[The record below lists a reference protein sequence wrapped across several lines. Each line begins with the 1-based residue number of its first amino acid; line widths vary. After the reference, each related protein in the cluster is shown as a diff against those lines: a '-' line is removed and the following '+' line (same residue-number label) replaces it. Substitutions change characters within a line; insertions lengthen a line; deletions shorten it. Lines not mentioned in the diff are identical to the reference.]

1 MMECK
6 TDLFGIKLDKIFLK
20 QYLILDTKGK
30 MISRRML
37 RLYSRTVK
45 FLMKTTPLSEN
56 VGKIWRTF
64 SRDVG
69 QTSQP
74 DLCQHCLTTSD
85 KLTIEAAG
93 TCDLNWQDVLWNESK
108 LLFYGPVSK
117 QIFFWPFHV
126 VLRCFESEQQCNG
139 NESTK

>member
-45 FLMKTTPLSEN
+45 FLMKTTRLSEN
-56 VGKIWRTF
+56 VGKIWRIF

-69 QTSQP
+69 LTSQP

-108 LLFYGPVSK
+108 LLWWTSFEAN
-117 QIFFWPFHV
+117 FFLTISCCPTLFRVWA
-126 VLRCFESEQQCNG
+126 
-139 NESTK
+139 TM